1 MARYSHSKMS
11 TFRQCPLKYR
21 FGYIDRIKKEE
32 EGIEAFTGS
41 CVHKALEEL
50 LKLKKEFDREP
61 DYEKAEELFLATWEE
76 KYHPGIVIRRKGVT
90 PEDYRRR
97 GLMCL
102 RNYFEMD
109 KGQEFGELLGLE
121 VRLAFQLGGSSIKG
135 FIDRLQRDGN
145 TFHIIDYKVTKND
158 MAQEKADS
166 DTQLA
171 LYEIGIRK
179 LYPDVQNVVLHWYIL
194 PHKNVVDSTRS
205 ESERLELETEVLSLI
220 EEIENT
226 SDFLP
231 VETALCDWCEYP
243 EECEEEKRR
252 RTVAASRVEPPVEE
266 LVEEYIR
273 LTGEHTTLNAQAKE
287 IEKKLEDM
295 RPGFAEVVNETDAWS
310 IEGSE
315 HILDVDVGTG
325 LYLPGKNTEERKLLE
340 KLVRG
345 TGIWGEM
352 SEISKPLVIKALES
366 GMFGDFGP
374 DIRERFEERETVK
387 IKIKDRPISEEQDSP
402 DESPRRQ
409 L

>member
-1 MARYSHSKMS
+1 MARYSHSKMN

-21 FGYIDRIKKEE
+21 FGYIDHIKKEE

-41 CVHKALEEL
+41 CVHEALEEL

-61 DYEKAEELFLATWEE
+61 DYEKAEELFLKTWEE
-76 KYHPGIVIRRKGVT
+76 NYHPDIVIRRKNVT

-102 RNYFEMD
+102 GNYFEMD
-109 KGQEFGELLGLE
+109 KSQDFGELLGLE
-121 VRLAFQLGGSSIKG
+121 VRLNFPLGDSSIKG

-171 LYEIGIRK
+171 LYEMGIRK
-179 LYPDVQNVVLHWYIL
+179 LYPDAQNVVLHWYML
-194 PHKNVVDSTRS
+194 PHNNVVDSTRS
-205 ESERLELETEVLSLI
+205 EGDLLDLESEVLALI
-220 EEIENT
+220 EKIEST

-231 VETALCDWCEYP
+231 VETALCGWCEYQ

-266 LVEEYIR
+266 LVEEYVQLNEER
-273 LTGEHTTLNAQAKE
+273 EKLNARVKE

-295 RPGFAEVVNETDAWS
+295 KPGFAAVVKETDAWS
-310 IEGSE
+310 IESGD
-315 HILDVDVGTG
+315 HVLDVDVGMG
-325 LYLPGKNTEERKLLE
+325 LYMPGKNTEERKLLE
-340 KLVRG
+340 KLVRNAG
-345 TGIWGEM
+345 MWGEM
-352 SEISKPLVIKALES
+352 SEISKFLVLKALETDT
-366 GMFGDFGP
+366 FGDLGP

-387 IKIKDRPISEEQDSP
+387 IKIKDRPVPGE
-402 DESPRRQ
+402 
-409 L
+409 